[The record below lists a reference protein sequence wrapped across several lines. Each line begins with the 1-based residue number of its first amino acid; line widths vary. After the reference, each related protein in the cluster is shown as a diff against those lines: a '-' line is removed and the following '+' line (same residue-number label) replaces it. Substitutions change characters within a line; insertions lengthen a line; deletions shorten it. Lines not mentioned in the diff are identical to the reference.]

1 MSKIDI
7 SLLISVFLL
16 TLFGLFIIYDAS
28 SFVAY
33 RDFSDKYH
41 YIKDQFF
48 WVALGFI
55 GLIFFSLFDYHRL
68 HFFAIPILCT
78 ALILLILV
86 FVPGIG
92 VRLLGANRWINMGAF
107 VLQPAEF
114 VKLALAI
121 YLSAWFSNKEKGRL
135 FAFLLILGLVLF
147 LILMEPD
154 MGTAIVVLSEALA
167 IYFLSGANIFYY
179 VLLLPTLF
187 LIGLIVVKVSP
198 YRAERLQA
206 FLNINQS
213 IDNSSYHV
221 KQALIAL
228 GSGGLFGV
236 GLGNS
241 LQKYAYLPESTTD
254 SIFAIIAEELGFIGA
269 TIIIL
274 VFVYIVWRGFRIAVN
289 AKDTFGKLLA
299 GGITTFLAVQTIINL
314 ASQTAL
320 LPLAGI
326 PLPLLSY
333 GGSALIVDLCSIGI
347 LLNISKNS
355 LESSHHRLVKRK
367 RRTDIKLRT

>member
-7 SLLISVFLL
+7 SLFISVLLL
-16 TLFGLFIIYDAS
+16 TLFGLFIIYDVS
-28 SFVAY
+28 SFVAF

-48 WVALGFI
+48 WFALGI
-55 GLIFFSLFDYHRL
+55 GLLIFFTLFDYHRL
-68 HFFAIPILCT
+68 YILSFPILCA

-92 VRLLGANRWINMGAF
+92 VRLLGASRWINLGAF

-147 LILMEPD
+147 LVLMEPD
-154 MGTAIVVLSEALA
+154 MGTAIVILSEALA
-167 IYFLSGANIFYY
+167 IYFLYGANIFYY
-179 VLLLPTLF
+179 VLLAPTLF
-187 LIGLIVVKVSP
+187 LVGLIIVKVSP

-206 FLNINQS
+206 FLNISQS
-213 IDNSSYHV
+213 IDSSSYHV

-228 GSGGLFGV
+228 GSGGLIGV

-241 LQKYAYLPESTTD
+241 LQKYAYLPEGTTD

-269 TIIIL
+269 TALIG
-274 VFVYIVWRGFRIAVN
+274 VFVFIVWRCFRIAVN
-289 AKDTFGKLLA
+289 AKDEFGRLLA
-299 GGITTFLAVQTIINL
+299 AGIATFLAIQTVINL

-320 LPLAGI
+320 LPLTGI
-326 PLPLLSY
+326 PLPFLSY
-333 GGSALIVDLCSIGI
+333 GGSALIIDLCSIGI
-347 LLNISKNS
+347 LLNISSQSTTQTGFGYRPKA
-355 LESSHHRLVKRK
+355 RIK
-367 RRTDIKLRT
+367 RRRKI